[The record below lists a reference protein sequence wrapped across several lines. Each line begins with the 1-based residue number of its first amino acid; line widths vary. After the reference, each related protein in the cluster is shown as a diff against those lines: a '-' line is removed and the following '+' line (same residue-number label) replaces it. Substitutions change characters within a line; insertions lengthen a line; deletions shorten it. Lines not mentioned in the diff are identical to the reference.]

1 MKIINLFLLIFRN
14 NIFKSDEYIK
24 TLPGI
29 SEPLN
34 FFDPLKLSN
43 NKEKYII
50 DFYHK
55 AEIKHGRIAM
65 LSIFGILTQ
74 ELIFNIPAIYQ
85 YNLIPSNLQITM
97 LLLYI
102 SIIESIDLIKNYKL
116 ENNYLILNPIEINS
130 NITKELNHGRL
141 AMILSIII
149 LFNEITKRETLY
161 DILFYKN
168 RLVGICA

>member
-1 MKIINLFLLIFRN
+1 
-14 NIFKSDEYIK
+14 
-24 TLPGI
+24 
-29 SEPLN
+29 
-34 FFDPLKLSN
+34 
-43 NKEKYII
+43 
-50 DFYHK
+50 
-55 AEIKHGRIAM
+55 M

-74 ELIFNIPAIYQ
+74 ESIFNIPAIYQ

-102 SIIESIDLIKNYKL
+102 SITESIDLIKNYKL

-149 LFNEITKRETLY
+149 LFNEISKRETLY

-168 RLVGICA
+168 KLVGICA